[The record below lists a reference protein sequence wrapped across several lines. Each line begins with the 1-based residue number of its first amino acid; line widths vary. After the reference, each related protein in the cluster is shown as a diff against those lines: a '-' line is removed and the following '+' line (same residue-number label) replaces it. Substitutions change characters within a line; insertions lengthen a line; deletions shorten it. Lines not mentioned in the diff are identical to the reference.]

1 MPTIE
6 PISELRNYPQILEK
20 VNAGS
25 PVYLTKNGRGL
36 YSLHAIEDDEEF
48 EKARAMIR
56 LLSEINAGLRSGEE
70 EGWLS
75 EEDVRAH
82 FQRRRQTME
91 AQEGDSP

>member
-6 PISELRNYPQILEK
+6 PISELRNYPQVLEK

-25 PVYLTKNGRGL
+25 PVYLTRNGRGL

-48 EKARAMIR
+48 ERAKAMIR
-56 LLSEINAGLRSGEE
+56 LLSEVNEGIRSGEE

-75 EEDVRAH
+75 EADVKAH
-82 FQRRRQTME
+82 FLKRRQAVQE
-91 AQEGDSP
+91 AGETP